1 MAIEIRYLRTIS
13 ENWRSIAIFSLFY
26 LEKRDSALRYTHP
39 QDACV
44 NTSDFLGRPL
54 GGRLYL
60 GGEISFLRPGSHA
73 FT

>member
-1 MAIEIRYLRTIS
+1 MAIEIRYLRTVS
-13 ENWRSIAIFSLFY
+13 ENWRSIAIFHCFTSK
-26 LEKRDSALRYTHP
+26 KRDSALRYTHP
-39 QDACV
+39 QDGCV

-60 GGEISFLRPGSHA
+60 GGEISFSRPGSHA